1 MILDRGEVNS
11 GKFELLR
18 IPCDLRATDNQE
30 IKSIIDSVCL
40 LNDYQTMKIAF
51 YYNGSEQDSISIVI
65 NGRLKDD
72 YDITFISNV
81 YRHFQQS

>member
-1 MILDRGEVNS
+1 
-11 GKFELLR
+11 
-18 IPCDLRATDNQE
+18 
-30 IKSIIDSVCL
+30 
-40 LNDYQTMKIAF
+40 MKIAF

-81 YRHFQQS
+81 YRHYQQS